1 MFYACSRHSLPN
13 NEYFLHVFQSIN
25 ELFHLILPFR
35 THSKNCNNRYILSD
49 SIPTLIST
57 SPYFFDLTLNPV
69 LIFIHLSIPITS
81 HILRI
86 KIAIH
91 FLHISSFPTALIN
104 FVSYSFPT
112 SFDWFYSCEYSI
124 PHLLLCPHSCF
135 FEFILFI
142 RWYIVKF
149 ITLYHILYKIIFYS
163 SPLFLSCSHPPP
175 PFFTLFI
182 LSVYNIQ
189 SNPYSTFDILYI
201 ILLYQV

>member
-1 MFYACSRHSLPN
+1 MN
-13 NEYFLHVFQSIN
+13 KTQ
-25 ELFHLILPFR
+25 
-35 THSKNCNNRYILSD
+35 NCNNRYILSD
-49 SIPTLIST
+49 NIPTLIST

-86 KIAIH
+86 KIAIL
-91 FLHISSFPTALIN
+91 LHISSFPTALIN
-104 FVSYSFPT
+104 FVSYSLTT
-112 SFDWFYSCEYSI
+112 SFNWFYSCEYCI
-124 PHLLLCPHSCF
+124 LYLLLCPHSCF

-149 ITLYHILYKIIFYS
+149 ITLYHILYQIIFYS

-175 PFFTLFI
+175 PIFTLLI
-182 LSVYNIQ
+182 HSAYNFQ
-189 SNPYSTFDILYI
+189 SNPYCTFNILYN

>member
-25 ELFHLILPFR
+25 ELFHLILPYR

-81 HILRI
+81 RILRI

-91 FLHISSFPTALIN
+91 FLYISSFPTALIN
-104 FVSYSFPT
+104 FVSYSLTT
-112 SFDWFYSCEYSI
+112 SFDWFYSCEYCML
-124 PHLLLCPHSCF
+124 HLLLCPHSWF
-135 FEFILFI
+135 FEFIIFI

-149 ITLYHILYKIIFYS
+149 ITLYHILYNLLYFISDYL
-163 SPLFLSCSHPPP
+163 LFFPS
-175 PFFTLFI
+175 I
-182 LSVYNIQ
+182 L
-189 SNPYSTFDILYI
+189 
-201 ILLYQV
+201 ILLSPSSFLLNSSYPFRQQLPE